1 MTSPKRRAVFTG
13 LGVLTPI
20 GTDPASFHQA
30 LLSGTPGVRRISHF
44 DPSAL
49 PCAIAGVIDGFDFKK
64 FIPAD
69 MKLARKAFK
78 TMGRTIQL
86 GVCAA
91 QQTMAQS
98 GPKKGEIDP
107 FRFGIEFGCVMVATE
122 LEDLVKGAQLS
133 CEGTPPHVNLAKWGT
148 DGLKNVPPLWMLKY
162 LPNMPACHVSINY
175 DAQGPNNTITST
187 ETAGLLA
194 LGEAYRL
201 LGRNAADYFLVGGCD
216 SKVNPLSMSRYNSFY
231 SLTRSHND
239 TPATAVRPFD
249 AARDGTALGEA
260 AAVFGLEDLAFAQK
274 RGTKIDAEL
283 VGFASGFDKGKTGP
297 TLAGVIRN
305 ALREAGISPADV
317 DHVNA
322 GAGGW
327 PDLDAWEARA
337 IREVFG
343 DAVPVVSYKGHI
355 GNTGAAAG
363 LVELAVS
370 VMALKTGEL
379 PGTINC
385 DSIAADCLVNVQ
397 TSPRKVTKPYA
408 VKVTYTNL
416 GQCAV
421 AVVRSFPSPPGER
434 GQG

>member
-1 MTSPKRRAVFTG
+1 MTTSLKRRAVFTG
-13 LGVLTPI
+13 LGVLSPI
-20 GTDPASFHQA
+20 ATDPASFHHA
-30 LLSGTPGVRRISHF
+30 LLAGTPGVRRIAAF
-44 DPSAL
+44 DPHAL
-49 PCAIAGVIDGFDFKK
+49 GCQVAGEVLGFDAKK
-64 FIPAD
+64 FLPAD
-69 MKLARKAFK
+69 MKAARKSLRNMA
-78 TMGRTIQL
+78 RTIQL
-86 GVCAA
+86 GVAAA
-91 QQTMAQS
+91 QQAMADG
-98 GPKKGEIDP
+98 GPPKGHYDP
-107 FRFGIEFGCVMVATE
+107 FRFGVEFGCVMVATE
-122 LEDLVKGAQLS
+122 TEDLAKGGQVS
-133 CEGTPPHVNLAKWGT
+133 CEGSPAKVNLAKWGG
-148 DGLKNVPPLWMLKY
+148 DGLKQVPPLWMLKY

-201 LGRNAADYFLVGGCD
+201 LGRDAADYFLVGGCD
-216 SKVNPLSMSRYNSFY
+216 SKINPVSQARFNSFY
-231 SLTRSHND
+231 PLTRSHND

-260 AAVFGLEDLAFAQK
+260 AAVFGLEELEGATR
-274 RGTKIDAEL
+274 RGAKVYAEL
-283 VGFASGFDKGKTGP
+283 VGFASGFDKGLTGS

-305 ALREAGISPADV
+305 ALREAGIQPADV

-327 PDLDAWEARA
+327 KDLDAWEARA

-343 DAVPVVSYKGHI
+343 DATPVVSYKGHL

-363 LVELAVS
+363 LVELAAS
-370 VMALKTGEL
+370 ALALQSGQR

-385 DSIAADCLVNVQ
+385 DKVAADCPINVQ
-397 TSPRKVTKPYA
+397 VGTQLVTKPYA

-421 AVVRSFPSPPGER
+421 AVVKKWE
-434 GQG
+434 